1 MDWNIDTIRKRLQ
14 YLVKS
19 EPRGYVLLINNETFR
34 NGMEQRRFGSQRDYS
49 MLKEMWEDFG
59 YQIKEYY
66 NLGLTAFQKAVTD
79 FAKMEEHACVDSA
92 IVFIMSHGKE
102 DESNPRAV
110 KIVTTDDQYIS
121 SDWIKEQFSSFNC
134 CRLINKPKVIF
145 FQACRGSLRDRGVV
159 LNIPDM
165 INFTNNSVVPAMTD
179 LLIVF
184 PTLPGYVSQRDTRLG
199 AWFVQECISVFKS
212 EWRKSDLLTM
222 LNKVDQN
229 VREKCERDGDAYFQ
243 VVYYESW
250 GFNKKLFFRDK
261 RRKLR
266 RKCESIAPNLDY
278 GPFIMLNSNNMGM

>member
-1 MDWNIDTIRKRLQ
+1 MINRTMIYLKFQLQ

-134 CRLINKPKVIF
+134 CRLINKPKIKNV
-145 FQACRGSLRDRGVV
+145 
-159 LNIPDM
+159 
-165 INFTNNSVVPAMTD
+165 T
-179 LLIVF
+179 
-184 PTLPGYVSQRDTRLG
+184 GYVSQRDTRLG

-278 GPFIMLNSNNMGM
+278 GPFIMLNSNNMDVK